1 MNDTVGEQGRRGRWR
16 TGAANRQR
24 IMEAAAARFGAE
36 GFQRATIKAIAI
48 DAGVDPAM
56 IYYFFG
62 GKQGLYEAVLNS
74 YSPQRDPVGELL
86 SEGVERFGERLV
98 RRFLEVTEGRDAA
111 DGVGALTRL
120 AVIDPEPAAKLREFI
135 EAEFAG
141 SLAKHLDLPDAHL
154 RAGLIGAQLAGLAVA
169 RHLLRVEPLASMS
182 TESLVTLMAP
192 VIQRLVTE
200 PLG

>member
-1 MNDTVGEQGRRGRWR
+1 M
-16 TGAANRQR
+16 
-24 IMEAAAARFGAE
+24 
-36 GFQRATIKAIAI
+36 
-48 DAGVDPAM
+48 
-56 IYYFFG
+56 
-62 GKQGLYEAVLNS
+62 
-74 YSPQRDPVGELL
+74 L

-98 RRFLEVTEGRDAA
+98 RRFLEVTEGGDAA

-120 AVIDPEPAAKLREFI
+120 AVTDPEPAAKLRGFI

-141 SLAKHLDLPDAHL
+141 ALAQHFDLPDAQL

-182 TESLVTLMAP
+182 TQSLVTLMAP
-192 VIQRLVTE
+192 VIQRLVSE

>member
-1 MNDTVGEQGRRGRWR
+1 MNDTAGEQGRRGRWR

-24 IMEAAAARFGAE
+24 IVEAAAARFGAE
-36 GFQRATIKAIAI
+36 GFQRATIRAIAV

-56 IYYFFG
+56 IHYFFG
-62 GKQGLYEAVLNS
+62 SKQGLYEAVLNR

-86 SEGVERFGERLV
+86 SEGVEHFGERLV
-98 RRFLEVTEGRDAA
+98 RRFLEVTEGGDAA

-120 AVIDPEPAAKLREFI
+120 AVTDREPAAKLREFI
-135 EAEFAG
+135 ENEFAG

-154 RAGLIGAQLAGLAVA
+154 RASLIGAQLAGLAVA
-169 RHLLRVEPLASMS
+169 RHLLGVEPLASAS
-182 TESLVTLMAP
+182 TETLVTLMAP
-192 VIQRLVTE
+192 VIQRLITE